1 MISII
6 RDKDG
11 NIKTFSNSILQ
22 DYNKSQ
28 GESTELINTTLL
40 EYSQRFMLSVDGISG
55 QTFTIGMSEFDLTI
69 LVSTNLDLVSVDVDI
84 NGVIETIPLTEG
96 KGHLILSTYNPGTFI
111 ITPADR
117 KTFCAAGNGLLVVEV
132 LPNE

>member
-22 DYNKSQ
+22 DYNKSL

-55 QTFTIGMSEFDLTI
+55 QTFTIGMSEFDLTV

-96 KGHLILSTYNPGTFI
+96 KGHIILSTYNPGTFI

>member
-22 DYNKSQ
+22 DYNKSL

-96 KGHLILSTYNPGTFI
+96 KGHIILSTYNPGTFI